1 MIAID
6 LIKQQVLDAE
16 PKAIQQ
22 IDFAANLDRE
32 GNTRILFL
40 LEETKEIVRLF
51 TRNCKSIVN
60 IMQNAILFNNL
71 IFINIRW
78 LSTIV

>member
-6 LIKQQVLDAE
+6 LSKQQVLDVE

-22 IDFAANLDRE
+22 TDFTANLDRE

-51 TRNCKSIVN
+51 TRDCKRIVN
-60 IMQNAILFNNL
+60 ILQNAVLFNNL
-71 IFINIRW
+71 IFINMK
-78 LSTIV
+78 

>member
-32 GNTRILFL
+32 GNTRIFFL

-60 IMQNAILFNNL
+60 ILQNAILFNNL
-71 IFINIRW
+71 IFINIKW
-78 LSTIV
+78 FNTIV

>member
-32 GNTRILFL
+32 GNTRIFFL

>member
-32 GNTRILFL
+32 GNTRIFFL
-40 LEETKEIVRLF
+40 LEEAKEIVRLF